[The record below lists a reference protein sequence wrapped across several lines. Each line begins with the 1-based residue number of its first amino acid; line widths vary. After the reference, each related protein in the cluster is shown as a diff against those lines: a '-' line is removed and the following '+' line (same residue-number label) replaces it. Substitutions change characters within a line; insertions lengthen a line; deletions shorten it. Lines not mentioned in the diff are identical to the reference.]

1 MIVSDLY
8 FRNISFETFEVI
20 FPFNYNFAECF
31 EEVRMVF
38 GIDMICIPVNQSYI
52 KRMLWFQNKNYFN
65 FFSQFI
71 NLFKWWKLVHKVQ
84 RKQFTLESKLPPDL
98 KIKAKVRYTV

>member
-38 GIDMICIPVNQSYI
+38 GIDIICIP
-52 KRMLWFQNKNYFN
+52 L
-65 FFSQFI
+65 
-71 NLFKWWKLVHKVQ
+71 LVYQKDG
-84 RKQFTLESKLPPDL
+84 LISE
-98 KIKAKVRYTV
+98 